1 MVPSRHQVWAQRL
14 GRYRRS
20 SLTVRAFCQ
29 AENVSVPSFYQW
41 KKKLAQADAP
51 RTPAFVPVE
60 LSAQGGDDLDLVL
73 PGGATLKIPAKIDD
87 ASMRRV
93 IAAVVEVTAQA
104 DAS

>member
-41 KKKLAQADAP
+41 KKKLAQAEAP
-51 RTPAFVPVE
+51 PSPAFVPVE
-60 LSAQGGDDLDLVL
+60 LSRQYANDLDLML
-73 PGGATLKIPAKIDD
+73 PGGATLKLNTQLSD